1 MASSASDPKKVPD
14 EEDGNSK
21 VVPAG
26 AEKSKKKG
34 LFGRSS
40 KHEKKAKN
48 KSEEK
53 EEKPPEEV
61 EKEKKS
67 EKAESKK
74 EGTSLICRFY
84 R

>member
-1 MASSASDPKKVPD
+1 MASSSDPKKVAD
-14 EEDGNSK
+14 QVDGSNQ

-48 KSEEK
+48 KSDEK
-53 EEKPPEEV
+53 DDKPPDEV
-61 EKEKKS
+61 VKEKKS

-74 EGTSLICRFY
+74 EGSTFICRFY
-84 R
+84 G